1 MATWPAGPCGPV
13 GGTQPA
19 SSSKGILA
27 EKLQKQEG
35 GAGAGR
41 RVQLFHSKHCPPPTT
56 LTESKQGLFGSQNS
70 GSCCFFFP
78 RWCLV
83 YCKGIIKLWQR
94 MQSNVYVWE
103 FVPPAIFNHNIISPP
118 KCACSLDSL
127 FRSPLLLRPA
137 WKFRQ
142 MFNNSGFFFESL
154 TIKALQL

>member
-27 EKLQKQEG
+27 EKLQKEEG
-35 GAGAGR
+35 SAGPGR
-41 RVQLFHSKHCPPPTT
+41 RVQLFHSNHCPPPTT

-103 FVPPAIFNHNIISPP
+103 FVPPAIFNHNIISQP

-127 FRSPLLLRPA
+127 LSFPITSPAGL
-137 WKFRQ
+137 K
-142 MFNNSGFFFESL
+142 
-154 TIKALQL
+154 I